1 MARQKSEIV
10 SFKAESALLD
20 ALRGLPNRSEFIRA
34 ALLAALDGA
43 CPLCKG
49 TGILSPAQRTH
60 WELFARDH
68 QVRECADCHELHLV
82 CDRGAGGGDGRDGG
96 RGGDRAG
103 GADAGRAGGRAS
115 RRGGGHGRR
124 PR

>member
-10 SFKAESALLD
+10 SFKAEAALLE

-34 ALLAALDGA
+34 ALVAALDGA

-82 CDRGAGGGDGRDGG
+82 CDRSGG
-96 RGGDRAG
+96 RTG

-115 RRGGGHGRR
+115 SRGGSHGRR
-124 PR
+124 QR